1 MQPVVTVVI
10 VNFNAGQYLS
20 KTLAGLAAQTETR
33 FRAIVVDNA
42 SSDQSLTDARA
53 CLGDDGRFEFILL
66 PTNTGFAAANNLAAR
81 KADTPWL
88 ALLNP
93 DAIPNRDWLEQ
104 LLAATRRHPQAAM
117 FGSTQ
122 IDQNNPGLL
131 DGAGDRY
138 FALGIPWRGGH
149 GWPRS
154 TLPPEGEVFS
164 PCGAAA
170 LYRTDIYRTA
180 GGLEEAFFCY
190 VEDVDLAFRL
200 RLQGHHCIQ
209 VPSAVV
215 HHAGSVTSGGSD
227 SAFARYHG
235 TRNMIWCFMRNM
247 PGPLFYPLLPLH
259 LAAMLLLWLRALATG
274 MWRPVG
280 RGITD
285 AFRGVPSAW
294 RQRHAIQAARSAP
307 VLLIAKGLT
316 WKPQDYLRRAPGIS
330 TSGRP

>member
-20 KTLAGLAAQTETR
+20 NTLAGLVAQTETR

-42 SSDQSLTDARA
+42 SSDQSIADARA
-53 CLGDDGRFEFILL
+53 CLGDDSRFEFILL

-81 KADTPWL
+81 KVDTPWL
-88 ALLNP
+88 TLLNP
-93 DAIPNRDWLEQ
+93 DAIPDRDWLEQ
-104 LLAATRRHPQAAM
+104 LLAATRRHPQAVM

-122 IDQNNPGLL
+122 IDHANPDLL

-164 PCGAAA
+164 PCAAAA
-170 LYRTDIYRTA
+170 LYRTDIYRAA
-180 GGLEEAFFCY
+180 GGLEESFFCY

-215 HHAGSVTSGGSD
+215 HHAGSVTSGGSG

-235 TRNMIWCFMRNM
+235 TRNMIWCFVRNM

-259 LAAMLLLWLRALATG
+259 LAGMVLLWLRTIATG

-280 RGITD
+280 YGIIDALRG
-285 AFRGVPSAW
+285 FPSAW
-294 RQRHAIQAARSAP
+294 RQRQKLRIKQEVSVWSIGRQ
-307 VLLIAKGLT
+307 LT
-316 WKPQDYLRRAPGIS
+316 WNPISYLRRAPALIGKAP
-330 TSGRP
+330 R